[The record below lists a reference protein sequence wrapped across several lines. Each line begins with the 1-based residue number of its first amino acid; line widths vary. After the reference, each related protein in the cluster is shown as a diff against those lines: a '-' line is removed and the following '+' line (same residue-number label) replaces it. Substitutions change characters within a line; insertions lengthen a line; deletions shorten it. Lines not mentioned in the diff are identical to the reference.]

1 MLAVKQVLINIKL
14 NLRATNFPERQKSGL
29 TPLLMKSEESRAGS
43 EESRAG
49 SLKKTEVLHAS
60 LLK

>member
-1 MLAVKQVLINIKL
+1 MLADKQVLINIKL

-29 TPLLMKSEESRAGS
+29 TPLSMKS

-49 SLKKTEVLHAS
+49 SLKKTEVLHAR